1 MSTASMARTGNAPP
15 RDPNPR
21 RLVVTVTCR
30 VRVPGVVSKTD
41 TERETDLLTLF
52 EPESVA
58 VVGGT
63 PREGSVGRGIMESL
77 RGFGGGVVVVNPS
90 HDEVLGHASYGS
102 VGDVPEDVEID
113 LAVVAVPPGAVAG
126 VAEALGERGVKNV
139 VVVTAGFSEA
149 GGDGA
154 EREEE
159 LVKVAR
165 RYSLNLVGPNCIGV
179 VSTPSRMNATFGPDS
194 PLEGSVSFMSQSGA
208 FVTAAVDWANDE
220 GMGFRHIVSLGNKA
234 VLDETDFVGAWG
246 EDEGTSVVVGYLEGI
261 EDGGEFIE
269 TARRVTGEGTP
280 VVLVKS
286 GRTEAGARAVSS
298 HTGTLAG
305 TEKAYEAAFRKAGVV
320 RAENAEELF
329 DIARALDTL
338 PLPEEDGVAVVTN
351 AGGPGVMATDA
362 IGDSSLSLAE
372 FDDATYDALDDTLPD
387 AAAFYN
393 PVDVLGDAPA
403 ERFEESVD
411 IVLDD
416 PNVGACLVV
425 ACPTA
430 TFKFDPLADA
440 LVEAAEGV
448 DVPVVAALMGGEATE
463 EARSTLSDG
472 DVPSYFD
479 PSRAVRSLD
488 AVAGYRRAK
497 ERETGDVR
505 EFDVD
510 GEKARRIL
518 ERGRDDHR
526 LGVESMGLLDAY
538 GIPTPKG
545 EVIESPD
552 AAGRVADEIGDDV
565 VMKIVSPDIL
575 HKSDIGGVKVGVARD
590 EVRDAYE
597 DLVSRARSYQPDAEL
612 LGVQVQEMVNLDE
625 GVETIVGFNRDPQF
639 GPLVMFGLG
648 GIFVE
653 VFEDTSFGV
662 APVTDREAREMVDS
676 VESSPL
682 LRGARGRE
690 SVDIEAVVDTV
701 ERVSALATDYPSIL
715 ELDINPLVA
724 TPDGVSAVDMRLT
737 VDPEEL

>member
-1 MSTASMARTGNAPP
+1 M
-15 RDPNPR
+15 
-21 RLVVTVTCR
+21 
-30 VRVPGVVSKTD
+30 SKTD
-41 TERETDLLTLF
+41 TDLLTLF

-77 RGFGGGVVVVNPS
+77 RGFEGDVFVVNPS
-90 HDEVLGHASYGS
+90 HEEVLGFASYGS
-102 VGDVPEDVEID
+102 VADVPEDAEID
-113 LAVVAVPPGAVAG
+113 LAVVAVPPGAVVG
-126 VAEALGERGVKNV
+126 VVEELGECGVVNV

-154 EREEE
+154 EREAE
-159 LVKVAR
+159 LIEVAR

-179 VSTPSRMNATFGPDS
+179 VSTPSRLNATFGPDS

-208 FVTAAVDWANDE
+208 FITAAVDWANDE

-234 VLDETDFVGAWG
+234 VLDETDFVEAWG
-246 EDEGTSVVVGYLEGI
+246 EDDGTNVVVGYLEGI
-261 EDGGEFIE
+261 EDGGEFIR
-269 TARRVTGEGTP
+269 TARRVTREGTP

-329 DIARALDTL
+329 DFARALDTL

-372 FDDATYDALDDTLPD
+372 FEDTTYDALDDALPD

-403 ERFEESVD
+403 ERFEECVD
-411 IVLDD
+411 IVLED

-430 TFKFDPLADA
+430 TFEFDPLADA
-440 LVEAAEGV
+440 LVEAAEGT
-448 DVPVVAALMGGEATE
+448 DVPVVAALMGGEGTE
-463 EARSTLSDG
+463 EARSMLSDG

-488 AVAGYRRAK
+488 AVAGYRRTK
-497 ERETGDVR
+497 ERETGEVR
-505 EFDVD
+505 DFDVD
-510 GEKARRIL
+510 HEKARRIL

-552 AAGRVADEIGDDV
+552 AAERVADEIGDDV

-590 EVRDAYE
+590 GVRDAYE

-612 LGVQVQEMVNLDE
+612 LGVQVQEMVDLDE
-625 GVETIVGFNRDPQF
+625 GVETIAGFSRDPQF

-662 APVTDREAREMVDS
+662 APVTDMEAHEMVDG

-682 LRGARGRE
+682 LHGARGRE
-690 SVDIEAVVDTV
+690 PVDVESVVDTV

-715 ELDINPLVA
+715 ELDINPLVV
-724 TPDGVSAVDMRLT
+724 TPEGVSAVDIRLT

>member
-1 MSTASMARTGNAPP
+1 MSKSQ
-15 RDPNPR
+15 
-21 RLVVTVTCR
+21 
-30 VRVPGVVSKTD
+30 
-41 TERETDLLTLF
+41 LLSLF
-52 EPESVA
+52 EPDRVA

-63 PREGSVGRGIMESL
+63 PRQGSVGRGVIESL
-77 RGFGGGVVVVNPS
+77 GEFDGEVVVVNPN
-90 HDEVLGHASYGS
+90 HDEVLGYPSYES
-102 VGDVPEDVEID
+102 VGNVPGEID
-113 LAVVAVPPGAVAG
+113 LAVVAVPPDVVVEVVG
-126 VAEALGERGVKNV
+126 ALGECGVRNV

-154 EREEE
+154 ERERE
-159 LVKVAR
+159 LVEVAR
-165 RYSLNLVGPNCIGV
+165 AHSLNLVGPNCIGV
-179 VSTPSRMNATFGPDS
+179 VSTPSNLNATFGPES
-194 PLEGSVSFMSQSGA
+194 PHEGNVSFMSQSGA
-208 FVTAAVDWANDE
+208 FITAAVDWANDE

-246 EDEGTSVVVGYLEGI
+246 DDEGTSVVVGYLEGI

-269 TARRVTGEGTP
+269 TTRRVAREGTP

-305 TEKAYEAAFRKAGVV
+305 TEKAYEAAFRKAGIV
-320 RAENAEELF
+320 RAHDAEELF
-329 DIARALDTL
+329 DYARALDSL
-338 PLPEEDGVAVVTN
+338 PLPDEEGVAVVTN

-362 IGDSSLSLAE
+362 LGDSSLSLAE
-372 FDDATYDALDDTLPD
+372 FDDATYDALDDALPD
-387 AAAFYN
+387 AAAVYN

-403 ERFEESVD
+403 ERFGDAVST
-411 IVLDD
+411 VLDD
-416 PNVGACLVV
+416 ENVGACLVI

-430 TFKFDPLADA
+430 TFEFDDLAETV
-440 LVEAAEGV
+440 VETTRDT
-448 DVPVVAALMGGEATE
+448 DVPVVTALMGGEGTRK
-463 EARSTLSDG
+463 AREMLSEG
-472 DVPSYFD
+472 GVPSYFD
-479 PSRAVRSLD
+479 PARGVRSLD

-497 ERETGDVR
+497 ERETGEVR
-505 EFDVD
+505 DFDVD
-510 GEKARRIL
+510 EEKARNIL
-518 ERGRDDHR
+518 ETGKDDGR
-526 LGVESMGLLDAY
+526 LGVEAMGLLDAY
-538 GIPTPKG
+538 GIPTPRG
-545 EVIESPD
+545 EVVESPD
-552 AAGRVADEIGDDV
+552 AAEDVADEIGDEV

-590 EVRDAYE
+590 DVRDAYE

-612 LGVQVQEMVNLDE
+612 LGVQVQEMVNLDD

-662 APVTDREAREMVDS
+662 APVTDAEAREMVDT

-690 SVDIEAVVDTV
+690 SVDVEAVVETV
-701 ERVSALATDYPSIL
+701 ERVSALALDFPAVL

-724 TPDGVSAVDMRLT
+724 TPDGVSAVDLRLT
-737 VDPEEL
+737 LDPEEL